1 MPERRGSRRSGD
13 ERCRSPS
20 AGAMKA
26 AIGQQHVAAAGRRTW
41 TSQLVPSDRWL
52 PFLFIVPS
60 LLALAIIL
68 AYPLGYSA
76 WLSARRYILTP
87 AANVYIGDRN
97 FVRIYHDDK
106 VRNSLKVTFEFA
118 IPVMAINLGL
128 GFGLALLIHH
138 KARAKA
144 FFRIVFSLPI
154 LLTPVVVGLN
164 WRVLFNYDFGIV
176 NYYLGLIGV
185 SHQLFLSNP
194 HLAMPTL
201 IAVDAWQTTSFVILV
216 LVAGL
221 AALPEDLFEA
231 ARVDGASTWQ
241 QIRSIT
247 IPLLKPLFLVI
258 ILFRTFELLRVFD
271 IVWTLTRGGPGRVTE
286 TYSFHIYTQTFLSL
300 SFGYGA
306 AMSYI
311 LFFIS
316 AAISIVL
323 IKFIGIG
330 SEQEADGGR

>member
-1 MPERRGSRRSGD
+1 MNVPFEQ
-13 ERCRSPS
+13 E
-20 AGAMKA
+20 
-26 AIGQQHVAAAGRRTW
+26 HAAAPARKHR
-41 TSQLVPSDRWL
+41 SFSLIPADRWM
-52 PFLFIVPS
+52 PVLFILP
-60 LLALAIIL
+60 ALAVLFFIM
-68 AYPLGYSA
+68 AYPLGYSG
-76 WLSARRYILTP
+76 WLSLRRYILTP
-87 AANVYIGDRN
+87 PANVYVGSLN
-97 FVRIYHDDK
+97 FVRIYHDER
-106 VRNSLKVTFEFA
+106 VRNSLKVTFQFA
-118 IPVMAINLGL
+118 IPVMIINLLL
-128 GFGLALLIHH
+128 GFALALLIHH
-138 KARAKA
+138 KAKGKA

-164 WRVLFNYDFGIV
+164 WRVLFNYDFGVI
-176 NYYLGLIGV
+176 NWYLTRIGLDR
-185 SHQLFLSNP
+185 QLFLSDP

-258 ILFRTFELLRVFD
+258 ILFRSFELFRVFD
-271 IVWTLTRGGPGRVTE
+271 IVWTLTRGGPGRLTE
-286 TYSFHIYTQTFLSL
+286 TFTFHIYAQTFQSM

-306 AMSYI
+306 AMSYV

-316 AAISIVL
+316 AVVSLIL
-323 IKFIGIG
+323 IKLVGIG
-330 SEQEADGGR
+330 SEQEVDGGR

>member
-1 MPERRGSRRSGD
+1 
-13 ERCRSPS
+13 
-20 AGAMKA
+20 MKV
-26 AIGQQHVAAAGRRTW
+26 AIGQTHVEDVPRRSRSAW
-41 TSQLVPSDRWL
+41 LIPSDKLL
-52 PFLFIVPS
+52 PVLFILP
-60 LLALAIIL
+60 ALVTLFVIL
-68 AYPLGYSA
+68 AYPLGYSF
-76 WLSARRYILTP
+76 WLSLRRYVLTP
-87 AANVYIGDRN
+87 PADEFIKLGN
-97 FVRIYHDDK
+97 FERIYHDER
-106 VRNSLKVTFEFA
+106 VWNSLKVTFQFA
-118 IPVMAINLGL
+118 IPVMAINLIL
-128 GFGLALLIHH
+128 GFTLAMLIHH
-138 KARAKA
+138 KAKGKA

-176 NYYLGLIGV
+176 NYYLGLIGIDK
-185 SHQLFLSNP
+185 QLWLSDP
-194 HLAMPTL
+194 TLAMPTL

-221 AALPEDLFEA
+221 AALPDDLFEA
-231 ARVDGASTWQ
+231 ARVDGASWWQ
-241 QIRSIT
+241 QMWSIT

-271 IVWTLTRGGPGRVTE
+271 IVWTLTRGGPGRLTE
-286 TYSFHIYTQTFLSL
+286 TYSFHIYAQTFRSL

-316 AAISIVL
+316 AVVSIIL
-323 IKFIGIG
+323 IKLIGAG